1 MVFSSILFLFYFFPI
16 VFIVNKLLPKKYK
29 NLWLFFASL
38 FFYAWGEPIYILI
51 MLFSTFFDYTNG
63 RLMVGA
69 SDKKKKLILINSIV
83 VNLGILFFF
92 KYSDFFIKVINEFGF
107 NIKPLNLALPLG
119 ISFYTFQT
127 LSYTIDCYR
136 GRVNIADNIVDFGL
150 FVTSFPQLIAGP
162 IVKYIDVENELKE
175 RDDSLNSY
183 NVGMRI
189 FIEGLFLKVL
199 LANKFGEIFNSFT
212 FADASSKTL
221 IFLKLV
227 AYSLQIYFD
236 FAGYSKMAIG
246 MGRMLGFH
254 FPENF
259 NYPYISKS
267 ITEFWS
273 RWHMTLSSW
282 FKEYVYIP
290 LGGNRVG
297 RARHIFNI
305 FVVWFLTGFWHGA
318 DYNFILWGMYFFVV
332 LILEK
337 YFFLKILEKA
347 PKFVSRIYT
356 LIIIMFS
363 WVLFTSTNLKD
374 IGAFFTS
381 LGSKPFFSGEVTS
394 FLLQYG
400 ILFVIG
406 ILFSTPKPKEM
417 FEKQKEAVQI
427 VVLTIVFI
435 LSIAALVAGNY
446 NPFLY
451 FRF

>member
-1 MVFSSILFLFYFFPI
+1 MVFSSIFFLFYFFPI
-16 VFIVNKLLPKKYK
+16 VFIVNKLLPRKYK

-63 RLMVGA
+63 RLMDGA

-162 IVKYIDVENELKE
+162 IVKYIDVEKELKE
-175 RDDSLNSY
+175 RDDSLHSY

-318 DYNFILWGMYFFVV
+318 DYNFILWGMYFFIV

-347 PKFVSRIYT
+347 PKFISRIYT

-363 WVLFTSTNLKD
+363 WVLFTSTDLKD

-400 ILFVIG
+400 ILFIIG
-406 ILFSTPKPKEM
+406 ILFSTPRPKEI

>member
-92 KYSDFFIKVINEFGF
+92 KYSDFFIKVVNEFGF

-162 IVKYIDVENELKE
+162 IVKYIDVEKELKE

-297 RARHIFNI
+297 RARRIFNI

-347 PKFVSRIYT
+347 PKFISRIYT

-374 IGAFFTS
+374 IGTFFTS

-400 ILFVIG
+400 ILFIIG
-406 ILFSTPKPKEM
+406 ILFSTPKPKEI

-427 VVLTIVFI
+427 VMLTIVFI

>member
-1 MVFSSILFLFYFFPI
+1 MVFSSIFFLFYFFPI

-69 SDKKKKLILINSIV
+69 SDQKKKLILINSIV

-92 KYSDFFIKVINEFGF
+92 KYSDFFIKVVNEFGF

-162 IVKYIDVENELKE
+162 IVKYIDVEKELKQ
-175 RDDSLNSY
+175 RDDSLHSY
-183 NVGMRI
+183 NVGIRI

-347 PKFVSRIYT
+347 PKFISRIYT

-363 WVLFTSTNLKD
+363 WVLFTSTDLKD

-400 ILFVIG
+400 ILFIIG

>member
-63 RLMVGA
+63 RLMDGA

-92 KYSDFFIKVINEFGF
+92 KYSDFFIKVVNEFGF

-162 IVKYIDVENELKE
+162 IVKYIDVEKELKE

-212 FADASSKTL
+212 FADASSKML

-297 RARHIFNI
+297 KARHIFNI

-347 PKFVSRIYT
+347 PKFISRIYT

-363 WVLFTSTNLKD
+363 WVLFTSTDLKD
-374 IGAFFTS
+374 IGTFFTS

-400 ILFVIG
+400 ILFIIG

-427 VVLTIVFI
+427 VMLTIVFI

>member
-92 KYSDFFIKVINEFGF
+92 KYSDFFIKVVNEFGF

-162 IVKYIDVENELKE
+162 IVKYIDVEKELKE
-175 RDDSLNSY
+175 RDDSLHSY

-297 RARHIFNI
+297 KARHIFNI

-363 WVLFTSTNLKD
+363 WVLFTSTDLKD
-374 IGAFFTS
+374 IGAFFAS

-400 ILFVIG
+400 ILFIIG

-427 VVLTIVFI
+427 VMLTIVFI

>member
-92 KYSDFFIKVINEFGF
+92 KYSDFFIKVVNEFGF

-162 IVKYIDVENELKE
+162 IVKYIDVEKELKE

-183 NVGMRI
+183 NVGIRI

-212 FADASSKTL
+212 FADASSKML

-337 YFFLKILEKA
+337 YFLLKILEKA
-347 PKFVSRIYT
+347 PKFISRIYT

-374 IGAFFTS
+374 IRAFFTS

-400 ILFVIG
+400 ILFIIG

-427 VVLTIVFI
+427 VMLTIVFI

>member
-63 RLMVGA
+63 RLMVVA

-92 KYSDFFIKVINEFGF
+92 KYSDFFIKVVNEFGF

-162 IVKYIDVENELKE
+162 IVKYIDVEKELKE

-259 NYPYISKS
+259 NYPYISKN

-297 RARHIFNI
+297 KARHIFNI

-347 PKFVSRIYT
+347 PKFISRIYT

-363 WVLFTSTNLKD
+363 WVLFTSTDLKD
-374 IGAFFTS
+374 IGTFFTS

-400 ILFVIG
+400 ILFIIG

>member
-92 KYSDFFIKVINEFGF
+92 KYSDFFIKVVNEFGF

-162 IVKYIDVENELKE
+162 IVKYIDVEKELKE
-175 RDDSLNSY
+175 RDDSLHSY

-347 PKFVSRIYT
+347 PKFISRIYT

-374 IGAFFTS
+374 IGTFFTS

-400 ILFVIG
+400 ILFIIG

-427 VVLTIVFI
+427 VMLTIVFI

>member
-92 KYSDFFIKVINEFGF
+92 KYSDFFIKVVNEFGF

-162 IVKYIDVENELKE
+162 IVKYIDIEKELKE
-175 RDDSLNSY
+175 RDDSLRSY
-183 NVGMRI
+183 NVGIRI
-189 FIEGLFLKVL
+189 FIEGLFLKVF

-212 FADASSKTL
+212 FTDASSKTL

-259 NYPYISKS
+259 NYPYVSKS

-282 FKEYVYIP
+282 LKEYVYIP

-297 RARHIFNI
+297 KARHIFNI

-347 PKFVSRIYT
+347 PKFISHIYT

-363 WVLFTSTNLKD
+363 WVLFTSTDLKD
-374 IGAFFTS
+374 IGTFFTS

-400 ILFVIG
+400 ILFIIG

-427 VVLTIVFI
+427 VMLTIVFI

>member
-92 KYSDFFIKVINEFGF
+92 KYSDFFIKVVNEFGF

-162 IVKYIDVENELKE
+162 IVKYIDVEKELKE
-175 RDDSLNSY
+175 RDDSLHSY

-297 RARHIFNI
+297 KARHIFNI

-337 YFFLKILEKA
+337 YFFLKILEKM
-347 PKFVSRIYT
+347 PKFISHIYT
-356 LIIIMFS
+356 MVIILFS
-363 WVLFTSTNLKD
+363 WVLFTSTDLKD
-374 IGAFFTS
+374 IGAFFSS
-381 LGSKPFFSGEVTS
+381 LSLKPFFSGEVTS

-400 ILFVIG
+400 ILFIIG

>member
-63 RLMVGA
+63 RLMDGA

-92 KYSDFFIKVINEFGF
+92 KYSDFFIKVVNEFGF

-162 IVKYIDVENELKE
+162 IVKYIDVEKELKE
-175 RDDSLNSY
+175 RDDSLHSY

-212 FADASSKTL
+212 FADASSKML

-347 PKFVSRIYT
+347 PKFISRIYT

-363 WVLFTSTNLKD
+363 WVLFTSTDLKD

-400 ILFVIG
+400 ILFIIG

>member
-92 KYSDFFIKVINEFGF
+92 KYSDFFIKVVNEFGF

-162 IVKYIDVENELKE
+162 IVKYIDVEKELKE

-297 RARHIFNI
+297 RARRIFNI

>member
-92 KYSDFFIKVINEFGF
+92 KYSDFFIKVVNEFGF

-162 IVKYIDVENELKE
+162 IVKYIDVEKELRE
-175 RDDSLNSY
+175 RDDSLHSY

-297 RARHIFNI
+297 KARHIFNI

-363 WVLFTSTNLKD
+363 WVLFTSTDLKD

-400 ILFVIG
+400 ILFIIG

-427 VVLTIVFI
+427 VMLTIVFI

>member
-92 KYSDFFIKVINEFGF
+92 KYSDFFIKVVNEFGF

-162 IVKYIDVENELKE
+162 IVKYIDVEKELKE

-297 RARHIFNI
+297 KARHIFNI

-347 PKFVSRIYT
+347 PKFISRIYT

-363 WVLFTSTNLKD
+363 WVLFTSTDLKD

-381 LGSKPFFSGEVTS
+381 LGSKPFFSGEITS

-400 ILFVIG
+400 ILFIIG

>member
-92 KYSDFFIKVINEFGF
+92 KYSDFFIKVVNEFGF

-162 IVKYIDVENELKE
+162 IVKYIDVEKELKE

-374 IGAFFTS
+374 IGTFFTS

>member
-92 KYSDFFIKVINEFGF
+92 KYSDFFIKVVNEFGF

-162 IVKYIDVENELKE
+162 IVKYIDVEKELKE
-175 RDDSLNSY
+175 RDDSLHSY
-183 NVGMRI
+183 NEGMKI

-221 IFLKLV
+221 VFLKLV

-297 RARHIFNI
+297 KARHIFNI

-363 WVLFTSTNLKD
+363 WVLFTSTDLKD
-374 IGAFFTS
+374 IGAFFAS

-400 ILFVIG
+400 ILFIIG

-427 VVLTIVFI
+427 VMLTIVFI

>member
-63 RLMVGA
+63 RLMVVA

-92 KYSDFFIKVINEFGF
+92 KYSDFFIKVVNEFGF

-162 IVKYIDVENELKE
+162 IVKYIDVEKELKE

-297 RARHIFNI
+297 KARHIFNI

-347 PKFVSRIYT
+347 PKFISRIYT

-363 WVLFTSTNLKD
+363 WVLFTSTDLKD
-374 IGAFFTS
+374 IGTFFTS

-400 ILFVIG
+400 ILFIIG
-406 ILFSTPKPKEM
+406 ILFSTPKLKEM

-427 VVLTIVFI
+427 VMLTIVFI

>member
-1 MVFSSILFLFYFFPI
+1 MVFSSIFFLFYFFPI
-16 VFIVNKLLPKKYK
+16 VFIVNKLLPRKYK

-92 KYSDFFIKVINEFGF
+92 KYSGFFIKVINEFGF

-162 IVKYIDVENELKE
+162 IVKYIDVEKELKE

-347 PKFVSRIYT
+347 PKFISRIYT

-363 WVLFTSTNLKD
+363 WVLFTSTDLKD

-400 ILFVIG
+400 ILFIIG
-406 ILFSTPKPKEM
+406 ILFSTPRPKEI

>member
-1 MVFSSILFLFYFFPI
+1 MVFSSIFFLFYFFPI
-16 VFIVNKLLPKKYK
+16 VFIVNKLLHRKYK

-92 KYSDFFIKVINEFGF
+92 KYSDFFIKVVNEFGF

-162 IVKYIDVENELKE
+162 IVKYIDVEKELKQ
-175 RDDSLNSY
+175 RDDSLHSY
-183 NVGMRI
+183 NVGIRI

-347 PKFVSRIYT
+347 PKFISRIYT

-363 WVLFTSTNLKD
+363 WVLFTSTDLKD
-374 IGAFFTS
+374 IGTFFTS

-400 ILFVIG
+400 ILFIIG
-406 ILFSTPKPKEM
+406 ILFSTPKPKKI

-427 VVLTIVFI
+427 VMLTIVFI

>member
-1 MVFSSILFLFYFFPI
+1 MVFSSIFFLFYFFPI

-69 SDKKKKLILINSIV
+69 SDQKKKLILINSIV

-92 KYSDFFIKVINEFGF
+92 KYSDFFIKVVNEFGF

-162 IVKYIDVENELKE
+162 IVKYIDVEKELKQ
-175 RDDSLNSY
+175 RDDSLHSY
-183 NVGMRI
+183 NVGIRI

-347 PKFVSRIYT
+347 PKFISRIYT

-363 WVLFTSTNLKD
+363 WVLFTSTDLKD

-400 ILFVIG
+400 ILFIIG
-406 ILFSTPKPKEM
+406 ILFSTPKPKEI

-427 VVLTIVFI
+427 VMLTIVFI

>member
-1 MVFSSILFLFYFFPI
+1 MVFSSIFFLFYFFPI

-69 SDKKKKLILINSIV
+69 SDKKKKLILKNSIV

-92 KYSDFFIKVINEFGF
+92 KYSDFFIKVVNEFGF

-162 IVKYIDVENELKE
+162 IVKYIDVEKELKE
-175 RDDSLNSY
+175 RDDSLHSY
-183 NVGMRI
+183 NVGIRI

-347 PKFVSRIYT
+347 PKFISRIYT

-363 WVLFTSTNLKD
+363 WVLFTSTDLKD

-400 ILFVIG
+400 ILFIIG

>member
-29 NLWLFFASL
+29 NLWLFFASM

-69 SDKKKKLILINSIV
+69 SEKKKKLILINSIV

-92 KYSDFFIKVINEFGF
+92 KYSDFFIKVVNEFGF
-107 NIKPLNLALPLG
+107 DIKPLNLALPLG

-162 IVKYIDVENELKE
+162 IVKYIDVEKELKE
-175 RDDSLNSY
+175 RDDSLHSY
-183 NVGMRI
+183 NEGMKI

-221 IFLKLV
+221 VFLKLV

-297 RARHIFNI
+297 KARHIFNI

-318 DYNFILWGMYFFVV
+318 DYNFILWGMYFFLV

-337 YFFLKILEKA
+337 YFFLKILEKM
-347 PKFVSRIYT
+347 PKFISHIYT
-356 LIIIMFS
+356 MVIILFS
-363 WVLFTSTNLKD
+363 WVLFTSTDLKD
-374 IGAFFTS
+374 IGAFFSS
-381 LGSKPFFSGEVTS
+381 LSSKPFFSGEVTS

-400 ILFVIG
+400 ILFIIG
-406 ILFSTPKPKEM
+406 ILFSTPRPKKL
-417 FEKQKEAVQI
+417 FEKQKESIQI
-427 VVLTIVFI
+427 AVLTIAFL
-435 LSIAALVAGNY
+435 LSLAALVAGNY

>member
-162 IVKYIDVENELKE
+162 IVKYIDVEKELKE

-183 NVGMRI
+183 NVGMII

-297 RARHIFNI
+297 KARHIFNI

-374 IGAFFTS
+374 IGTFFTS

>member
-92 KYSDFFIKVINEFGF
+92 KYSDFFIKVVNEFGF

-162 IVKYIDVENELKE
+162 IVKYIDVEKELKE

-374 IGAFFTS
+374 IGTFFTS

-400 ILFVIG
+400 ILFIIG

-417 FEKQKEAVQI
+417 FEKQKEDVQI

>member
-63 RLMVGA
+63 RLMVVA

-92 KYSDFFIKVINEFGF
+92 KYSDFFIKVVNEFGF

-162 IVKYIDVENELKE
+162 IVKYIDVEKELKE

-337 YFFLKILEKA
+337 YFFLKILEKM
-347 PKFVSRIYT
+347 PKFISHIYT

-363 WVLFTSTNLKD
+363 WVLFTSTDLKD

-381 LGSKPFFSGEVTS
+381 LGSKPFFSGEITS

-400 ILFVIG
+400 ILFIIG

-427 VVLTIVFI
+427 VMLTIVFI

>member
-29 NLWLFFASL
+29 NLWLFFASM

-92 KYSDFFIKVINEFGF
+92 KYSDFFIKVVNEFGF

-162 IVKYIDVENELKE
+162 IVKYIDVEKELKE
-175 RDDSLNSY
+175 RDDSLHSY
-183 NVGMRI
+183 NVGMKI

-221 IFLKLV
+221 VFLKLV

-297 RARHIFNI
+297 KARHIFNI

-337 YFFLKILEKA
+337 YFFLKLLEKA
-347 PKFVSRIYT
+347 PKFVSHIYT
-356 LIIIMFS
+356 MLIILFS
-363 WVLFTSTNLKD
+363 WVLFTSTDLKD

-381 LGSKPFFSGEVTS
+381 LGTKPFLSGEVTS

-400 ILFVIG
+400 ILFIIG
-406 ILFSTPKPKEM
+406 ILFSTPKPKEI
-417 FEKQKEAVQI
+417 FEKQKETVQI

>member
-92 KYSDFFIKVINEFGF
+92 KYSDFFIKVVNEFGF

-162 IVKYIDVENELKE
+162 IVKYIDVEKELKE

-297 RARHIFNI
+297 RARRIFNL

-347 PKFVSRIYT
+347 PKFISRIYT

-363 WVLFTSTNLKD
+363 WVLFTSTDLKD
-374 IGAFFTS
+374 IGTFFTS

-400 ILFVIG
+400 ILFIIG
-406 ILFSTPKPKEM
+406 ILFSTPKPKEI

>member
-92 KYSDFFIKVINEFGF
+92 KYSDFFIKVVNEFGF

-162 IVKYIDVENELKE
+162 IVKYIDVEKELKQ

-199 LANKFGEIFNSFT
+199 LANKFGEVFNSFT

-347 PKFVSRIYT
+347 PKFISRIYT

-363 WVLFTSTNLKD
+363 WVLFTSTDLKD

-400 ILFVIG
+400 ILFIIG
-406 ILFSTPKPKEM
+406 ILFSTPRPKEI

-435 LSIAALVAGNY
+435 LSIASLVAGNY

>member
-29 NLWLFFASL
+29 NLWLFFASM

-92 KYSDFFIKVINEFGF
+92 KYSDFFIKVVNEFGF

-162 IVKYIDVENELKE
+162 IVKYIDVEKELKE
-175 RDDSLNSY
+175 RDDSLHSY
-183 NVGMRI
+183 NVGMKI

-221 IFLKLV
+221 VFLKLV

-246 MGRMLGFH
+246 MGRMLGFN

-297 RARHIFNI
+297 KARHVFNI

-337 YFFLKILEKA
+337 YFFLKLLEKA
-347 PKFVSRIYT
+347 PKFVSHIYT
-356 LIIIMFS
+356 MLIILFS
-363 WVLFTSTNLKD
+363 WVLFTSTDLKD

-381 LGSKPFFSGEVTS
+381 LGTKPFLSGEVTS

-400 ILFVIG
+400 ILFIIG
-406 ILFSTPKPKEM
+406 ILFSTPKPKEI
-417 FEKQKEAVQI
+417 FEKQKETVQI

>member
-63 RLMVGA
+63 RLMVVA

-92 KYSDFFIKVINEFGF
+92 KYSDFFIKVVNEFGF

-162 IVKYIDVENELKE
+162 IVKYIDVEKELKE

-297 RARHIFNI
+297 KVRHIFNI

-318 DYNFILWGMYFFVV
+318 YYNFILWGMYFFVV

-374 IGAFFTS
+374 IGTFFTS

-400 ILFVIG
+400 ILFIIG

>member
-92 KYSDFFIKVINEFGF
+92 KYSDFFIKVVNEFGF

-162 IVKYIDVENELKE
+162 IVKYIDVEKELKE
-175 RDDSLNSY
+175 RDDSLHSY
-183 NVGMRI
+183 NEGMKI

-221 IFLKLV
+221 VFLKLV

-297 RARHIFNI
+297 KARHIFNI

-337 YFFLKILEKA
+337 YFFLKILEKM
-347 PKFVSRIYT
+347 PKFISHIYT
-356 LIIIMFS
+356 MVIILFS
-363 WVLFTSTNLKD
+363 WVLFTSTDLKD
-374 IGAFFTS
+374 IGAFFSS
-381 LGSKPFFSGEVTS
+381 LSSKPFFSGEVTS

-400 ILFVIG
+400 ILFIIG
-406 ILFSTPKPKEM
+406 ILFSTPRPKKL
-417 FEKQKEAVQI
+417 FEKQKESIQI
-427 VVLTIVFI
+427 AVLTIAFL
-435 LSIAALVAGNY
+435 LSLAALVAGNY

>member
-92 KYSDFFIKVINEFGF
+92 KYSDFFIKVVNEFGF

-162 IVKYIDVENELKE
+162 IVKYIDVEKELKE

-199 LANKFGEIFNSFT
+199 LANKFGEIFNTFT

-259 NYPYISKS
+259 NYPYISKN

-297 RARHIFNI
+297 KARHIFNI

-347 PKFVSRIYT
+347 PKFISRIYT

-363 WVLFTSTNLKD
+363 WVLFTSTDLKD
-374 IGAFFTS
+374 IGTFFTS

-400 ILFVIG
+400 ILFIIG

-427 VVLTIVFI
+427 VMLTIVFI

>member
-69 SDKKKKLILINSIV
+69 SDKKKKMILINSIV
-83 VNLGILFFF
+83 VNIGILFFF
-92 KYSDFFIKVINEFGF
+92 KYSDFFIKVVNEFGF
-107 NIKPLNLALPLG
+107 NIKSLNLALPLG

-162 IVKYIDVENELKE
+162 IVKYIDVEKELKE

-363 WVLFTSTNLKD
+363 WVLFTSTDLKD

-400 ILFVIG
+400 ILFIIG

-427 VVLTIVFI
+427 VMLTIVFI

>member
-92 KYSDFFIKVINEFGF
+92 KYSDFFIKVVNEFGF

-162 IVKYIDVENELKE
+162 IVKYIDVEKELKE
-175 RDDSLNSY
+175 RDDSLHSY

-297 RARHIFNI
+297 KARHIFNI

-363 WVLFTSTNLKD
+363 WVLFTLTDLKD
-374 IGAFFTS
+374 IGAFFAS

-400 ILFVIG
+400 ILFIIG
-406 ILFSTPKPKEM
+406 ILFSTPKPKGM

-427 VVLTIVFI
+427 VMLTIVFI

>member
-63 RLMVGA
+63 RLMDGA

-92 KYSDFFIKVINEFGF
+92 KYSDFFIKVVNEFGF

-162 IVKYIDVENELKE
+162 IVKYIDVEKELKE

-212 FADASSKTL
+212 FADASSKML

-297 RARHIFNI
+297 KARHIFNI

-347 PKFVSRIYT
+347 PKFISRIYT
-356 LIIIMFS
+356 LTIIMFS
-363 WVLFTSTNLKD
+363 WVLFTSTDLKD
-374 IGAFFTS
+374 IGTFFTS
-381 LGSKPFFSGEVTS
+381 LGSKPFFSGEITS

-400 ILFVIG
+400 ILFIIG

-427 VVLTIVFI
+427 VMLTIVFI

>member
-92 KYSDFFIKVINEFGF
+92 KYSDFFIKVVNEFGF